1 MYILL
6 SKRNRVLPVCFI
18 FFIVFPYQRLKSQK
32 IMPPVESYSK
42 IVSSNYGYRKH
53 PIDGVLK
60 KHQGVDFSVPAGTA
74 VFSTYYGIVLSSK
87 YERGYGNTILI
98 DNRGGFRTRYGH
110 LMSLFVGKGEYV
122 TPGQLIGLSGNTG
135 HSTGPHLHYEI
146 IVEGKKIDP
155 LLFLNIMCKNSL

>member
-1 MYILL
+1 MDVWL
-6 SKRNRVLPVCFI
+6 SKRNRMLPVCFI
-18 FFIVFPYQRLKSQK
+18 FFILFPSQRLKSQTM
-32 IMPPVESYSK
+32 IPPVESYNK
-42 IVSSNYGYRKH
+42 IVSSHYGYRKH
-53 PIDGVLK
+53 PIDRVLK
-60 KHQGVDFSVPAGTA
+60 KHQGVDFSVPSGTA
-74 VFSTYYGIVLSSK
+74 LFSTYYGIVLSSK

-98 DNRGGFRTRYGH
+98 DNQGGFRTRYGH

>member
-1 MYILL
+1 MDVWL
-6 SKRNRVLPVCFI
+6 SKRNRMLPVCFI
-18 FFIVFPYQRLKSQK
+18 FFILFPSQRLKSQTM
-32 IMPPVESYSK
+32 IPPVESYNK
-42 IVSSNYGYRKH
+42 IVSSHYGYRKH
-53 PIDGVLK
+53 PIDRVLK
-60 KHQGVDFSVPAGTA
+60 KHQGVDFSVPSGTA

-98 DNRGGFRTRYGH
+98 DNQGGFRTRYGH

-122 TPGQLIGLSGNTG
+122 TPRQLIGLSGNTG